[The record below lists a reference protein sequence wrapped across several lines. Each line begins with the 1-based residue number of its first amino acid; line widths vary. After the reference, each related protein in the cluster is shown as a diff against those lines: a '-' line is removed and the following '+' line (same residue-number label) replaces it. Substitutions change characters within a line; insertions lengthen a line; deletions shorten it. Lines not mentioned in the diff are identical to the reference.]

1 MSNKSNDPAI
11 KKFKNLC
18 LNEFGYLLSEF
29 GFHED
34 DTPLGEFDN
43 EFQIRFIRHDL
54 TIFIEGIHYGSS
66 TMIYIQDK
74 KHREISPILLKP
86 DFQPSLGKRPK
97 PKVTSQEEEM
107 KKEARLLLQYG
118 TELLKGDFSVFERAF
133 EKTRKAWAG
142 YESRR
147 QHGVSVQ
154 KAVDAFR
161 NHDWGKVIKLLEP
174 YEDKMSKKMTKKL
187 NTARENFRAEETSSE

>member
-1 MSNKSNDPAI
+1 MKDKNLQSAI
-11 KKFKNLC
+11 ENFKNIC
-18 LNEFGYLLSEF
+18 RNEFGYLLSEF

-54 TIFIEGIHYGSS
+54 TIVIESIHYGSS

-74 KHREISPILLKP
+74 NYRQISPILLKP

-97 PKVTSQEEEM
+97 PKVTSQEEEI
-107 KKEARLLLQYG
+107 KEEAQLLLQYG
-118 TELLKGDFSVFERAF
+118 TELLKGDFAVFERAF

-147 QHGVSVQ
+147 QYGVSVQ
-154 KAVDAFR
+154 EAVDAFK
-161 NHDWGKVIKLLEP
+161 NHDWAKVIDLLEP
-174 YEDKMSKKMTKKL
+174 YEDKISKKMAKKL
-187 NTARENFRAEETSSE
+187 NIARENLRLKD